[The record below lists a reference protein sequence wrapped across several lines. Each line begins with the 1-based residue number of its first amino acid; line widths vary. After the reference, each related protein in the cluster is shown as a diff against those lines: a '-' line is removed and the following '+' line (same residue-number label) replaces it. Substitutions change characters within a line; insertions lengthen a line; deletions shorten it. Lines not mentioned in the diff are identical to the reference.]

1 MKSNKSKHSQLTMND
16 GNTIPHRDT
25 CIYLGN
31 NSSIA
36 YYKCIINRAVNHL
49 YVKINCLFQISHS
62 LSVAHYFIY
71 LTCTLWIF
79 TAVHDGNIMIKIH

>member
-1 MKSNKSKHSQLTMND
+1 MKSNKSKHFQLTMND

-36 YYKCIINRAVNHL
+36 YYNVLLIGLLITCI
-49 YVKINCLFQISHS
+49 
-62 LSVAHYFIY
+62 
-71 LTCTLWIF
+71 
-79 TAVHDGNIMIKIH
+79 